1 MTIEFEKTFDWF
13 SEKIQE
19 MANSGLIKAYEQDN
33 LYDWYYD
40 SEYPD
45 EGYLV
50 SNGCTRY
57 VLFFDECAEYVI
69 KFDKQHVK
77 HSYCSREVEVYSEAV
92 KDNQANYFA
101 RIMPLITIDGVDF
114 YLQERADCC
123 EESIE
128 DMLFEYSEKW
138 VSEEMYEGR
147 TDAWYSARWEAMD
160 EFDTEDR
167 LNAIYGEHDDT
178 NELVQFCYKNKVND
192 LHQGNFGY
200 NSNGFPIMID
210 YCGYF
215 G

>member
-1 MTIEFEKTFDWF
+1 MTIEFNETFNWF
-13 SEKIQE
+13 SNKIQE
-19 MANSGLIKAYEQDN
+19 MASNGLIKAYEQDD
-33 LYDWYYD
+33 LYDWYND
-40 SEYPD
+40 SDYAD

-50 SNGCTRY
+50 TSGCTRY
-57 VLFFDECAEYVI
+57 VLFFDECTEYVI
-69 KFDKQHVK
+69 KFDKRHIK
-77 HSYCSREVEVYSEAV
+77 HSYCSREVEVYNEAL
-92 KDNQANYFA
+92 KDNQAEYFA
-101 RIMPLITIDGVDF
+101 YIAPLVTIGGVDF

-128 DMLFEYSEKW
+128 DMFFEYSEKV
-138 VSEEMYEGR
+138 VSEEVYDGK

-167 LNAIYGEHDDT
+167 LNAIYGEHSDT
-178 NELVQFCYKNKVND
+178 DELIQFCYKNKIND

-200 NSNGFPIMID
+200 NHNGFPVMID